1 MLLACSTTVAQL
13 LSSCLHSHTYTEC
26 SPPTQG
32 TGFFAL
38 QSCVN
43 HSCEPNTA
51 TEALS
56 TGEVA
61 LIAVRPIKAGEEIT
75 ISYLDEGGD
84 DEDEGE
90 EGGSAGWSLKKRQA
104 ALKDYGFTCT
114 CPRCTREAEQQRQ
127 RRAAALSRRGGG
139 GKGGVKVARR

>member
-1 MLLACSTTVAQL
+1 MLCACTLPRAAA
-13 LSSCLHSHTYTEC
+13 
-26 SPPTQG
+26 QG

-61 LIAVRPIKAGEEIT
+61 LIALHPIKAGEEIT
-75 ISYLDEGGD
+75 ISYLEEGG
-84 DEDEGE
+84 EDEESE
-90 EGGSAGWSLKKRQA
+90 EGGSAAVWSLKKRQA
-104 ALKDYGFTCT
+104 ALRDYGFTCT
-114 CPRCTREAEQQRQ
+114 CPRCTRELEQQRQ
-127 RRAAALSRRGGG
+127 RRSAALSRRGGGGG